1 MKKTNDL
8 ITKLCG
14 DLKNPS
20 ESKNWFV
27 RYWSIWAVFT
37 LVLAALTYGITVLV
51 PQEAHL
57 PHDLGSPI
65 FKMEVLTWFSIAVLA
80 SIIAYLSSVPQ
91 KKNGFIIP
99 GAYLALTILTA
110 SIAIR
115 FDYAHIAQDFVA
127 ELHFWRAGCGM
138 FIAVSAAT
146 STWALFT
153 VMRRAAAP
161 LHVQKTA
168 TWAALSLGAFSAMLM
183 HMVCVHVS
191 SAHVILWH
199 ALPMALVILWAR
211 FSSKTLLRW

>member
-1 MKKTNDL
+1 MKTNDL
-8 ITKLCG
+8 ITELCG

-27 RYWSIWAVFT
+27 RYWSIWT
-37 LVLAALTYGITVLV
+37 LFAFILTALTYGISVLT

-57 PHDLGSPI
+57 PDNLGSPV
-65 FKMEVLTWFSIAVLA
+65 FKMEVLIWLGIAILA
-80 SIIAYLSSVPQ
+80 STVAYLSSVPH
-91 KKNGFIIP
+91 KTNVFIIP
-99 GAYLALTILTA
+99 GAYVAMAALAA
-110 SIAIR
+110 SVAIR
-115 FDYAHIAQDFVA
+115 FDYSHMVQDFGA
-127 ELHFWRAGCGM
+127 ELYIGRAGCGM
-138 FIAVSAAT
+138 FIATSAAI
-146 STWALFT
+146 STWALFA

-183 HMVCVHVS
+183 HTVCIHVS

-199 ALPMALVILWAR
+199 ALPMSLVILWAR